1 MKTTSTMP
9 TMPTTHHKTKTVQ
22 RIQPIRLAP
31 RTQRGISIMSVL
43 LGLVIAALVAVVG
56 FNQFSDAQRK
66 ARIEA
71 ATGEVSTIIA
81 DAQKTYG
88 AANQFAN
95 VTTAIAVQGGV
106 IPARLRD
113 PGANTARNKY
123 SGDIFLTPATIN
135 VVNDSLDLT
144 YRAVRAEDC
153 QDIALT
159 VDPLVN
165 AIQVVDGS
173 FVKPVNGTLNLA
185 TLATQCANT
194 ATVNMIFRFG
204 RQ

>member
-1 MKTTSTMP
+1 MNRNLSL
-9 TMPTTHHKTKTVQ
+9 H
-22 RIQPIRLAP
+22 P
-31 RTQRGISIMSVL
+31 RTPAPTNRHLGARTAPAQQRGISIMSVL

-56 FNQFSDAQRK
+56 FNQFTDAQRK

-71 ATGEVSTIIA
+71 ATGEVSTIVA
-81 DAQKTYG
+81 DSQKTYG
-88 AANQFAN
+88 ASNQFAN

-113 PGANTARNKY
+113 AGANTARNKY
-123 SGDIFLTPATIN
+123 SGAILLAPAQIN
-135 VVNDSLDLT
+135 VANDSLDLT
-144 YRAVRAEDC
+144 YSNVRSEDC
-153 QDIALT
+153 QDLALT

-165 AIQVVDGS
+165 AIQVVAGT
-173 FVKPVNGTLNLA
+173 FVKPVNGVLNLG
-185 TLATQCANT
+185 TLAAQCDSA